1 MNVAWMYLDK
11 KAATLKAIKDYY
23 CMEQIIQNYES
34 AIEEARTKMILCGS
48 SVANMTQRPS
58 GALSQAE
65 ERVADSID
73 AIDLIKGRYRRAVEY
88 MDWFLPAWNALDE
101 DERFILSEFY
111 QNGNMSKNT
120 VINGL
125 CREMFLERAQ
135 IYRHKDKAVE
145 RLAMLLYGV

>member
-11 KAATLKAIKDYY
+11 KAATLKAINDYY
-23 CMEQIIQNYES
+23 CMVQIIQNYET

-48 SVANMTQRPS
+48 SVASMAQRPS
-58 GALSQAE
+58 GALSCAE

-101 DERFILSEFY
+101 SERLILEAFY

-125 CREMFLERAQ
+125 SRELFVERTQ
-135 IYRHKDKAVE
+135 VYRLKDKAVD
-145 RLAMLLYGV
+145 RLAMLLYGR